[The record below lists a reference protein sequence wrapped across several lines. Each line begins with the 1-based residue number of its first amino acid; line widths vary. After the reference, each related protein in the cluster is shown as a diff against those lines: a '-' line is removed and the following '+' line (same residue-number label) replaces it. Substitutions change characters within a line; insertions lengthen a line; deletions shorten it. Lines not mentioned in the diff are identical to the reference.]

1 MTANLCTVHTYIA
14 SVTIHTTTQVE
25 YTLLYT
31 ILYTK
36 LYATEHGI
44 WYTACILQYKGWD
57 YVCTVCTYVRMYLPC
72 VYVCVCMYVCACACV
87 CVCVI

>member
-57 YVCTVCTYVRMYLPC
+57 YVLYVHMYICIYP
-72 VYVCVCMYVCACACV
+72 VCMCVCACMCVHVCV